1 MVRGFADIHNHQH
14 ANLGFGGKAFWG
26 GAFGPMA
33 QAVPECSSVHGA
45 DGLGDTLGALV
56 KLFAYGQSPLGH
68 HTGGSPDFAGWP
80 RGTA

>member
-33 QAVPECSSVHGA
+33 QAVPECRPRC
-45 DGLGDTLGALV
+45 T
-56 KLFAYGQSPLGH
+56 GQ
-68 HTGGSPDFAGWP
+68 TGSATHWVPW
-80 RGTA
+80 